1 MRMHLIAASLLLCL
15 RGATGLH
22 ARPATPLSPRRLS
35 RVRSA
40 VPVCAEDGADSDE
53 LAKARRR
60 RDEQA
65 LQAEWRGGL
74 AQNAQVSLVPDLRL
88 RPPLLLPDLIG
99 RRFHLLG
106 RVQQFLPG
114 NLCAFLGALGLLF
127 YRCNCSLHCCE
138 YN

>member
-1 MRMHLIAASLLLCL
+1 MWLGILAKRAVLARRAASMRMHLIAASLLLCL

-65 LQAEWRGGL
+65 LQAEWRDGL
-74 AQNAQVSLVPDLRL
+74 AQNAKVSLGPDLRL
-88 RPPLLLPDLIG
+88 ILLALQSLLQLIAFELPAAC
-99 RRFHLLG
+99 
-106 RVQQFLPG
+106 FL
-114 NLCAFLGALGLLF
+114 
-127 YRCNCSLHCCE
+127 
-138 YN
+138 

>member
-1 MRMHLIAASLLLCL
+1 MPLHLSAATLLLCL

-53 LAKARRR
+53 MAKARRR

-65 LQAEWRGGL
+65 LQAEWRDGL
-74 AQNAQVSLVPDLRL
+74 APNAKVSLGPNLRHRLRL
-88 RPPLLLPDLIG
+88 GLRLGLQLRFALTSPALHRARSATARCG
-99 RRFHLLG
+99 RRSQ
-106 RVQQFLPG
+106 R
-114 NLCAFLGALGLLF
+114 
-127 YRCNCSLHCCE
+127 RS
-138 YN
+138 

>member
-65 LQAEWRGGL
+65 LQAEWRDGL
-74 AQNAQVSLVPDLRL
+74 AQNAQVSLGPDLRL
-88 RPPLLLPDLIG
+88 RLRLHLRLRFRHRLRLRLRLCLQPPP
-99 RRFHLLG
+99 
-106 RVQQFLPG
+106 
-114 NLCAFLGALGLLF
+114 
-127 YRCNCSLHCCE
+127 
-138 YN
+138 